1 MVREEMTETMLE
13 TGLEATI
20 GIPIP
25 FVIVVAT
32 KNDPCLHEAVHLLC
46 RLVKGLAVRA
56 VPDPEVAPEV
66 RPVAEPERLHVTT
79 CRCQKCRSTF
89 LKVVYLI

>member
-32 KNDPCLHEAVHLLC
+32 KNGPCLHEAVHLLC
-46 RLVKGLAVRA
+46 RLVKGLPPLEFYVQLFGSL
-56 VPDPEVAPEV
+56 DELFYDE
-66 RPVAEPERLHVTT
+66 ELENKLD
-79 CRCQKCRSTF
+79 
-89 LKVVYLI
+89 LKK